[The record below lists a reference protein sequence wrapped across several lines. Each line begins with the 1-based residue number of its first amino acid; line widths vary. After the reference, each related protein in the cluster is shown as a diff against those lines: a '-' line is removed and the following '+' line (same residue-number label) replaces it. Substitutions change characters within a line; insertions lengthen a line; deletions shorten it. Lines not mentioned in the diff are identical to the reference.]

1 MSFEPELQATSHF
14 VFFWSFLY
22 PFNVIISP
30 IWTRF
35 FIYQRIVSLNTYAN
49 TEFSNAQSSGPQTG
63 APRKESL
70 TVPVTVTSESQAP
83 LPLSHR
89 QELHTAATSTEL
101 TRIGRL
107 IGEKEDKYGLDILMN
122 FELKPRVDD
131 TAKGSQ
137 ASGANRPSSSHLS
150 SHLTSPP
157 TSSKETSEILQEAV
171 LKLQSSSVNIN
182 HPHHHLHHLH

>member
-1 MSFEPELQATSHF
+1 MVVIVSFESELQATSHF

-83 LPLSHR
+83 LISPH
-89 QELHTAATSTEL
+89 
-101 TRIGRL
+101 L
-107 IGEKEDKYGLDILMN
+107 ISY
-122 FELKPRVDD
+122 
-131 TAKGSQ
+131 
-137 ASGANRPSSSHLS
+137 LS